1 MAVWGNKYDRI
12 RFLMTQDLNTP
23 LCKLVKSVADIEL
36 ALGHL
41 PGDKA
46 SLRTYSLGNE
56 TKSKTP
62 FHPNRPKGEIQ
73 ELATKYLKDG
83 RFELMVSEGVPEE
96 DSVISAISIVGIS
109 TIYTEYALGP
119 GTVRRLSMGEVKP
132 LICNWDKKSHCMVAN
147 MGCDLFSKFEK
158 VMRRLSLLRCNDILV
173 EWTWSAK
180 PVGWKKQNWIFWE
193 FMNNSKSSYFE
204 GVPWK

>member
-73 ELATKYLKDG
+73 ELATKYLREG
-83 RFELMVSEGVPEE
+83 RFEIMVSEGVPEE
-96 DSVISAISIVGIS
+96 DSVISAISIIGLEH
-109 TIYTEYALGP
+109 IYTEYCLGP
-119 GTVRRLSMGEVKP
+119 GTVRRLSMGEVVPTLYQWGRKTHHALCAVDP
-132 LICNWDKKSHCMVAN
+132 NIKVQL
-147 MGCDLFSKFEK
+147 EK
-158 VMRRLSLLRCNDILV
+158 VMRVMEPLDCHDILM
-173 EWTWSAK
+173 EWTWSK
-180 PVGWKKQNWIFWE
+180 NPVGWKKQNWIFWE
-193 FMNNSKSSYFE
+193 FMNNSPSAYFE
-204 GVPWK
+204 GVLWK